1 MPYTAPTLL
10 QARVAL
16 AERLNDQ
23 AQVRWITAELDDYIR
38 EAIRTWSAW
47 TLHWRDQGTFPTI
60 VGNAFYDLPTELP
73 TLRGQTLTSEN
84 LVTDIQNAIVEA
96 PNGLN
101 GGVWAGTDQFDL
113 DQITN
118 AIQRR
123 RDQFLRET
131 GAVLTHT
138 TPGSTPPASGRID
151 LDEAVLNVRRAAWTN
166 TATATLYPLLRT
178 DEWAANNYNPP
189 WPQSTQPPTA
199 YSVSVTPPI
208 TLQLIPPASGA
219 GTLDLVSID
228 IGLTIPTTPSA
239 FLGIPNDYVW
249 VLKYGVLADLLSGDG
264 LALDPQRQEY
274 CEARWQQGITAA
286 SEASVV
292 LAARITDDVADEVPV
307 RVTSLSDADRY
318 NPTWQRVNGT
328 PKRVLL
334 AGQTLVGLLPPPDA
348 TARTITLDVVRNAP
362 VPSAPGDVIQI
373 SQDVYDTILD
383 LAQHTAL
390 FKEGPGQVQLAMSL
404 LNRAAKAANVDLHLQ
419 QASTPDRAPLLG
431 QTQQDRRVESEQ
443 RTPVLQGVEEPTS

>member
-16 AERLNDQ
+16 SERLNDQ
-23 AQVRWITAELDDYIR
+23 AQVRWVAAELDDYIR
-38 EAIRTWSAW
+38 ESIRTWNAW
-47 TLHWRDQGTFPTI
+47 TLQWRDQGTFST
-60 VGNAFYDLPTELP
+60 VASQAFYDLPTELP

-84 LVTDIQNAIVEA
+84 LVTDIQHALVEN
-96 PNGLN
+96 PVGLN

-131 GAVLTHT
+131 GSVLTRT
-138 TPGSTPPASGRID
+138 TPASTPPASGRID

-166 TATATLYPLLRT
+166 TATGILYPLLRT

-219 GTLDLVSID
+219 GTLDLVSVD
-228 IGLTIPTTPSA
+228 TGVSIPTNPSA
-239 FLGIPNDYVW
+239 LLGIPNDYVW

-264 LALDPQRQEY
+264 LALDPQRAVY
-274 CEARWQQGITAA
+274 CQARWDQGIAHA
-286 SEASVV
+286 SESAVV
-292 LAARITDDVADEVPV
+292 LAGRITDDAAAEVPV

-318 NPTWQRVNGT
+318 DPTWQRTPGT
-328 PKRVLL
+328 AKRVLL
-334 AGQTLVGLLPPPDA
+334 AGHTLVALLPPPDS
-348 TARTITLDVVRNAP
+348 TIRTVTLDLVRNAP
-362 VPSAPGDVIQI
+362 VPSAPGDVLQI
-373 SQDVYDTILD
+373 SQDIYDTILD

-390 FKEGPGQVQLAMSL
+390 FKEGPGQVELAMAL
-404 LNRAAKAANVDLHLQ
+404 LTRVAKAAEIDLKLQ
-419 QASTPDRAPLLG
+419 QASTPDRSQLIG

-443 RTPVLQGVEEPTS
+443 RTPVLQGVEGE

>member
-16 AERLNDQ
+16 SERLNDQ
-23 AQVRWITAELDDYIR
+23 AQVRWVATELDDYIR
-38 EAIRTWSAW
+38 ESIRTWNAW
-47 TLHWRDQGTFPTI
+47 TLQWRDQGTFST
-60 VGNAFYDLPTELP
+60 VASQAFYDLPTELP

-84 LVTDIQNAIVEA
+84 LVTDIQHALVEN
-96 PNGLN
+96 PVGLN

-131 GAVLTHT
+131 GSVLTRT
-138 TPGSTPPASGRID
+138 TPASTPPASGRID

-166 TATATLYPLLRT
+166 TATGILYPLLRT

-219 GTLDLVSID
+219 GTLDLVSVD
-228 IGLTIPTTPSA
+228 TGVSIPTNPSA
-239 FLGIPNDYVW
+239 LLGIPNDYVW

-264 LALDPQRQEY
+264 LALDPQRAVY
-274 CEARWQQGITAA
+274 CQARWDQGIAHA
-286 SEASVV
+286 SESAVV
-292 LAARITDDVADEVPV
+292 LAGRITDDAAAEVPV

-318 NPTWQRVNGT
+318 DPTWQRTPGT
-328 PKRVLL
+328 AKRVLL
-334 AGQTLVGLLPPPDA
+334 AGHTLVALLPPPDS
-348 TARTITLDVVRNAP
+348 TIRTVTLDLVRNAP
-362 VPSAPGDVIQI
+362 VPSAPGDVLQI
-373 SQDVYDTILD
+373 SQDIYDTILD

-390 FKEGPGQVQLAMSL
+390 FKEGPGQVELAMAL
-404 LNRAAKAANVDLHLQ
+404 LTRVAKAAEIDLKLQ
-419 QASTPDRAPLLG
+419 QASTPDRSQLIG

-443 RTPVLQGVEEPTS
+443 RTPVLQGVEGE

>member
-10 QARVAL
+10 QARAAL
-16 AERLNDQ
+16 SERLNDQ
-23 AQVRWITAELDDYIR
+23 AAVRWVTVELDDYIR
-38 EAIRTWSAW
+38 EAIRTWNAW
-47 TLHWRDQGTFPTI
+47 TLHWRDQDTFTTI
-60 VGNAFYDLPTELP
+60 VGNAFYDLPTVIS

-84 LVTDIQNAIVEA
+84 LVTDIQHALTEA

-101 GGVWAGTDQFDL
+101 GGVWAGTDQFNL
-113 DQITN
+113 DQITT

-131 GAVLTHT
+131 GAVLTRT
-138 TPGSTPPASGRID
+138 ETVVGAPAASGRLD

-166 TATATLYPLLRT
+166 TANATLYPLLRT

-208 TLQLIPPASGA
+208 TIQLIPPPSGA
-219 GTLDLVSID
+219 GTLDVVSID
-228 IGLTIPTTPSA
+228 SGVAIPTTPSA
-239 FLGIPNDYVW
+239 VLGIPNDFVW

-264 LALDPQRQEY
+264 LALDPSRQQY
-274 CEARWQQGITAA
+274 CESRWAQGIAAA

-292 LAARITDDVADEVPV
+292 LAARITDDVAAEVPV

-318 NPTWQRVNGT
+318 DPTWQRVNGT

-334 AGQTLVGLLPPPDA
+334 AGQTLVALLPPPDA

-362 VPSAPGDVIQI
+362 VPSAPGDIIQI

-390 FKEGPGQVQLAMSL
+390 FKEGPGQVELAMSL
-404 LNRAAKAANVDLHLQ
+404 LNRVTKAANVDLHLQ

-431 QTQQDRRVESEQ
+431 QSHQDRRVESEQ
-443 RTPVLQGVEEPTS
+443 RTPVLQGVEEPS